1 MEVYEGIWRDMKVY
15 AGTWTYMK
23 VYEGIWRY
31 VEDIRVYAG
40 FTMEENDYGNLDSRD
55 RKLPVEEG
63 IRRFGDVA
71 VEYIFDNWVTIR
83 PMYRYLIRRDSDIGS
98 DEVIRREI
106 ERVYGIDFSLFE
118 GSSASDYTFVLS
130 LKREL
135 RTRLFDS
142 RRTRNYVDLNVRYV
156 F

>member
-1 MEVYEGIWRDMKVY
+1 MDYDFDSETNPRSNITRRVSSETRLR
-15 AGTWTYMK
+15 A
-23 VYEGIWRY
+23 
-31 VEDIRVYAG
+31 DITPNTRVYAG
-40 FTMEENDYGNLDSRD
+40 FTVEENDYGNLDSRG

-71 VEYIFDNWVTIR
+71 VDYIFDDWITIR
-83 PMYRYLIRRDSDIGS
+83 PLFSYSIRRDSDIGRNA
-98 DEVIRREI
+98 VIRREI
-106 ERVYGIDFSLFE
+106 ERIYGIDFRLFE

-135 RTRLFDS
+135 RSRLFDS